1 MRSLIW
7 AGWLMVAFGAALLAG
22 SIAAGSPPF
31 GVLMLAGLAG
41 PGLFMVWLAQ
51 GWDGPLGGTANL
63 HRFGRPANATV
74 RKVEDSRL
82 DADGTRTA
90 KLSLHV
96 TPRNESSYDTRRR
109 VALPGGRIP
118 SPGERVTIKFD
129 PHRRREFVLL
139 EENYDVESF
148 PTSSSLVRPPTS
160 T

>member
-7 AGWLMVAFGAALLAG
+7 AGWLMVALGAAMLAG
-22 SIAAGSPPF
+22 SIAAGSPR
-31 GVLMLAGLAG
+31 
-41 PGLFMVWLAQ
+41 
-51 GWDGPLGGTANL
+51 GWDRPLGGPADL

-109 VALPGGRIP
+109 VSLPGGRIP

-148 PTSSSLVRPPTS
+148 PTSSSVMGPPIS

>member
-7 AGWLMVAFGAALLAG
+7 AGWLMVAMGAALLAG

-31 GVLMLAGLAG
+31 GVLMVACLAG
-41 PGLFMVWLAQ
+41 PGLVMVC
-51 GWDGPLGGTANL
+51 
-63 HRFGRPANATV
+63 
-74 RKVEDSRL
+74 
-82 DADGTRTA
+82 DA
-90 KLSLHV
+90 
-96 TPRNESSYDTRRR
+96 RRR

-129 PHRRREFVLL
+129 PHRRREVVLL

-148 PTSSSLVRPPTS
+148 RTSSGLVRPPIS

>member
-7 AGWLMVAFGAALLAG
+7 AGWLMVAMAALLAG
-22 SIAAGSPPF
+22 SIAAGSAPF
-31 GVLMLAGLAG
+31 GVLMVACLAG
-41 PGLFMVWLAQ
+41 PGLLMVWLAQ
-51 GWDGPLGGTANL
+51 GWDRSLEGTADL

-74 RKVEDSRL
+74 HKVEDSRL
-82 DADGTRTA
+82 DADGKRTA

-96 TPRNESSYDTRRR
+96 APRNESSYDARRR
-109 VALPGGRIP
+109 VARPGGRIP

-129 PHRRREFVLL
+129 PDRRREFVLL

-148 PTSSSLVRPPTS
+148 PPIS